1 MIRCTRYVGRTRVS
15 RPTPYALRPTLLIL
29 LLLSGC
35 SGKPELRA
43 HVGELAPDFALED
56 VDGGTVRL
64 SDFRGRV
71 VVLRWWSH
79 WCCSHARIDLA
90 DLQINYLLY
99 EDRGLTMIGANPRD
113 SRGVVSLL
121 KVELDLTYP
130 LLLDPVGEEAYA
142 WGVVGP
148 ATFLIDRE
156 GVIREK
162 ILGER
167 NQELIAKLILE
178 LLDEDSE

>member
-1 MIRCTRYVGRTRVS
+1 M
-15 RPTPYALRPTLLIL
+15 IL
-29 LLLSGC
+29 LSLLSLLSGC
-35 SGKPELRA
+35 SGDPEPR
-43 HVGELAPDFALED
+43 VRIGEPAPDFALED
-56 VDGGTVRL
+56 AAGKTIRL

-90 DLQINYLLY
+90 DLQLDHLQYG
-99 EDRGLTMIGANPRD
+99 DRGLTVIGANPRD

-121 KVELDLTYP
+121 QVELDLTYP
-130 LLLDPVGEEAYA
+130 LLLDPVGEKAYR

-148 ATFLIDRE
+148 TTFLIDRE

-167 NQELIAKLILE
+167 NHELIARLVLE
-178 LLDEDSE
+178 LLGEEKRQSG